1 MILSRR
7 SETQHIPFSLSRD
20 NTIFLKMSIFFLGKL
35 AVFNKKTFNQSLFKQ
50 VGIYLSIL
58 FFTKVQPG
66 VLGS

>member
-1 MILSRR
+1 
-7 SETQHIPFSLSRD
+7 
-20 NTIFLKMSIFFLGKL
+20 MSIFFLGKL